1 MDGDLSYELDEIIGV
16 WTLVERMFR
25 GLSFGVF

>member
-16 WTLVERMFR
+16 WMLVERMFR